1 MAASDPW
8 TAASGILQESK
19 QSGSITT
26 NYECECIVPL
36 ILVPIFPL
44 LDILKDQ
51 I

>member
-1 MAASDPW
+1 MAASGPW
-8 TAASGILQESK
+8 TADSSILQESK
-19 QSGSITT
+19 QSGSITA
-26 NYECECIVPL
+26 NYECEYIVPL